1 MTQIQGNKPSLV
13 DIVSSDFASL
23 LAVKSMHS
31 TATFWQ
37 NYNLH
42 VAQYKMIAVGL
53 IKTYS
58 QDCCYM
64 KAFSTCKHANP
75 CTML

>member
-1 MTQIQGNKPSLV
+1 MV
-13 DIVSSDFASL
+13 DIVSSDWGSL
-23 LAVKSMHS
+23 LAVKSMRS
-31 TATFWQ
+31 KATFWQ
-37 NYNLH
+37 DCNLH
-42 VAQYKMIAVGL
+42 VAHYKMIAIGL